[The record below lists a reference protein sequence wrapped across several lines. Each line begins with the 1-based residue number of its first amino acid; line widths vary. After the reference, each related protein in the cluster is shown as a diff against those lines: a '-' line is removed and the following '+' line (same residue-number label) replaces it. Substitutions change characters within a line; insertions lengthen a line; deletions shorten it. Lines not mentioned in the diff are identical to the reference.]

1 MSTAKVKLPG
11 LGSRAKLVTGAAAAA
26 LVFFGALF
34 LYATFT
40 TYVLPDQFAVR
51 QVYLGP
57 NKGIQE
63 ELYGPGLHFV
73 MPGYERLHTFPR
85 AVQIL
90 EFNDDD
96 VTKSEDSFHQPAI
109 RIQTS
114 EGYQV
119 TVDVVIAYRI
129 IDPYQVMSQVGP
141 GALYLSSLVSPRS
154 DKVLRQ
160 KLGELNAEDFY
171 SGFKRRHAAEEA
183 RELLEQEIEGA
194 GIQVWNVMVRHYTY
208 DRRYQEAI
216 EQRKIQDQT
225 VFKNKAEAIAAT
237 QEAEKNRVTAQGQ
250 ALVEVEKERGRGDI
264 KKIEADA
271 DLYYR
276 QKIAEGDLLVALA
289 EAQGTKLENAAL
301 QAQGANNLVGL
312 EMAKVLEGAD
322 VIIVPTDGPEG
333 LNPLDLDKLIGGW

>member
-1 MSTAKVKLPG
+1 MSAAKVKLPSIG
-11 LGSRAKLVTGAAAAA
+11 GRAKLITYAAMAAVA
-26 LVFFGALF
+26 VVGSLM

-85 AVQIL
+85 SVQLL

-96 VTKSEDSFHQPAI
+96 VTKSVDAYHQPAI

-129 IDPYQVMSQVGP
+129 IDPYKVMSEVGP
-141 GALYLSSLVSPRS
+141 GELYLTSLVSPRS

-171 SGFKRRHAAEEA
+171 SGSKRRHAAEEA
-183 RELLEQEIEGA
+183 RELLEREVEES
-194 GIQVWNVMVRHYTY
+194 GIQVWSVLVRHYTY
-208 DRRYQEAI
+208 GRYQEAI

-237 QEAEKNRVTAQGQ
+237 QEAEKNRVTAEGQ
-250 ALVEVEKERGRGDI
+250 ALIEVERERGRSEV
-264 KKIEADA
+264 KKIQADA

-289 EAQGTKLENAAL
+289 EAEGTKLENAAL
-301 QAQGANNLVGL
+301 QAAGASNLVGI
-312 EMAKVLEGAD
+312 EMAEVLNGAE
-322 VIIVPTDGPEG
+322 VIIVPTDGKEG
-333 LNPLDLDKLIGGW
+333 INPLDLDSLIRGW